1 MSIFQK
7 FSVIAGLM
15 GAFAL
20 QRESIAYTFV
30 WAGED
35 NED

>member
-7 FSVIAGLM
+7 FSIIGGLM
-15 GAFAL
+15 GAFAF
-20 QRESIAYTFV
+20 QWERIAYSFV